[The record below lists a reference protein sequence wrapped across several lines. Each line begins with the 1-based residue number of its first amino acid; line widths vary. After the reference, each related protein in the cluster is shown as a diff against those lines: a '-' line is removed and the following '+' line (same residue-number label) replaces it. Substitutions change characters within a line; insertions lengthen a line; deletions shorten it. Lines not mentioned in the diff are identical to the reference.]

1 MYVPG
6 GVKLPPQQRSTKYK
20 TEVTVTKKRQ
30 APQGN
35 CCDRCGYPEEKWS
48 YVKSKYNPA
57 VLLCNSCKGIKF
69 PQEI

>member
-1 MYVPG
+1 MENGAYVPG

-30 APQGN
+30 AP
-35 CCDRCGYPEEKWS
+35 REEKWS